1 MREIQVVNLCHDI
14 ADFVLPRLKQFR
26 KIEHGCTT
34 ALYNDPDSPVKECKW
49 KESEEDSAKMT
60 SFWNG
65 ILDKM
70 IYAFETISKGDPEQ
84 DKETEVKVRE
94 GLNYFAKYL
103 MCLWL

>member
-1 MREIQVVNLCHDI
+1 MREIQVRNLCHDI

-26 KIEHGCTT
+26 KIERGYTT
-34 ALYNDPDSPVKECKW
+34 SLYNDPDAPDHNGNWIEDEEK
-49 KESEEDSAKMT
+49 SEAMQK
-60 SFWNG
+60 FWDG

-84 DKETEVKVRE
+84 DKETEEKVRE
-94 GLNYFAKYL
+94 GLNYFGKYL